1 MEGCGPPSLH
11 EGGLLVPMSEQ
22 ILEYLE
28 QAGLAINLFAVALI
42 VGGFI
47 LAAVRYSRRF
57 RAESLET
64 NFQEFKI
71 ELGRALLLGL
81 EILVL
86 GDVIET
92 ITVEPTFQSLGFL
105 GFLVIARTAVSW
117 TLSLEVEGHWPW
129 QSQPE
134 PEVEQSH
141 A

>member
-1 MEGCGPPSLH
+1 MTETIL
-11 EGGLLVPMSEQ
+11 GLLEK
-22 ILEYLE
+22 
-28 QAGLAINLFAVALI
+28 AGLAINLFAVAVI

-47 LAAVRYSRRF
+47 LAAVRYSRRL
-57 RAESLET
+57 RAESPEK
-64 NFQEFKI
+64 NFQDYKI

-105 GFLVIARTAVSW
+105 GFLVVARTAVSW
-117 TLSLEVEGHWPW
+117 TLTLEVEGRWPW
-129 QSQPE
+129 QSSPE
-134 PEVEQSH
+134 PEGEQNH

>member
-1 MEGCGPPSLH
+1 MTETIL
-11 EGGLLVPMSEQ
+11 GLLEK
-22 ILEYLE
+22 
-28 QAGLAINLFAVALI
+28 AGLAINLFAVAVI

-57 RAESLET
+57 RTESLEKD
-64 NFQEFKI
+64 FQEFKI

-105 GFLVIARTAVSW
+105 GFLVVARTVVSW

-134 PEVEQSH
+134 SEGEQSH

>member
-1 MEGCGPPSLH
+1 MTETIL
-11 EGGLLVPMSEQ
+11 GL
-22 ILEYLE
+22 LE
-28 QAGLAINLFAVALI
+28 QAGLAINLFAVAVI
-42 VGGFI
+42 VGGFV

-57 RAESLET
+57 RAESLEK

-134 PEVEQSH
+134 PEGEQSH

>member
-11 EGGLLVPMSEQ
+11 EGGLLVPISEQ

-28 QAGLAINLFAVALI
+28 QAGLAISLFAVSLI

-47 LAAVRYSRRF
+47 LAAMRYSSRF
-57 RAESLET
+57 RAESLEK

-117 TLSLEVEGHWPW
+117 TLSLEIEGHWPW

-134 PEVEQSH
+134 PEGEQSH

>member
-1 MEGCGPPSLH
+1 MTETIL
-11 EGGLLVPMSEQ
+11 GLLEK
-22 ILEYLE
+22 
-28 QAGLAINLFAVALI
+28 AGLAINLVAVAVI

-57 RAESLET
+57 RTESLEK

-105 GFLVIARTAVSW
+105 GFLVVARTAVSW

-134 PEVEQSH
+134 PEGEQSH

>member
-1 MEGCGPPSLH
+1 MTETIL
-11 EGGLLVPMSEQ
+11 GLLEK
-22 ILEYLE
+22 
-28 QAGLAINLFAVALI
+28 AGLVINLFAVAVI

-47 LAAVRYSRRF
+47 LSAVRYSRRF
-57 RAESLET
+57 RTESLEK

-105 GFLVIARTAVSW
+105 GFLVIARTVVSW
-117 TLSLEVEGHWPW
+117 TLSLEIEGHWPW
-129 QSQPE
+129 QSSAE
-134 PEVEQSH
+134 SEGEQSH

>member
-1 MEGCGPPSLH
+1 MTETIL
-11 EGGLLVPMSEQ
+11 GLLEK
-22 ILEYLE
+22 
-28 QAGLAINLFAVALI
+28 AGLAINLFAVAVI
-42 VGGFI
+42 VGGFV

-57 RAESLET
+57 RAESLEK

-134 PEVEQSH
+134 PEGEQSH

>member
-1 MEGCGPPSLH
+1 MTETIL
-11 EGGLLVPMSEQ
+11 GLLEK
-22 ILEYLE
+22 
-28 QAGLAINLFAVALI
+28 AGLAINLFAVAVI

-47 LAAVRYSRRF
+47 VSAVRYSRRF
-57 RAESLET
+57 RAESLEK

-117 TLSLEVEGHWPW
+117 SLSLEVEGHWPW

-134 PEVEQSH
+134 PEGEQSH

>member
-1 MEGCGPPSLH
+1 MTETIL
-11 EGGLLVPMSEQ
+11 GLLEK
-22 ILEYLE
+22 
-28 QAGLAINLFAVALI
+28 AGLAINLFAVAVI
-42 VGGFI
+42 VGGFV

-117 TLSLEVEGHWPW
+117 SLSLEVEGHWPW
-129 QSQPE
+129 QSSPE
-134 PEVEQSH
+134 PEGEQTH

>member
-1 MEGCGPPSLH
+1 MTETIL
-11 EGGLLVPMSEQ
+11 GLLEK
-22 ILEYLE
+22 
-28 QAGLAINLFAVALI
+28 AGLVINLFAVAVI

-47 LAAVRYSRRF
+47 LSAVRYSRRF
-57 RAESLET
+57 RAEGLEK

-117 TLSLEVEGHWPW
+117 SLSLEVEGHWPW
-129 QSQPE
+129 QSSPE
-134 PEVEQSH
+134 PEGEQSH

>member
-1 MEGCGPPSLH
+1 
-11 EGGLLVPMSEQ
+11 MSEQ
-22 ILEYLE
+22 ILRYLE
-28 QAGLAINLFAVALI
+28 QGGLVINLFAVAVIL
-42 VGGFI
+42 GGFI
-47 LAAVRYSRRF
+47 LASVRYSRGF
-57 RAESLET
+57 RTESPET
-64 NFQEFKI
+64 NFQQFKI

-117 TLSLEVEGHWPW
+117 SLSLEVEGHWPW
-129 QSQPE
+129 QSSPE
-134 PEVEQSH
+134 PEGEQSH